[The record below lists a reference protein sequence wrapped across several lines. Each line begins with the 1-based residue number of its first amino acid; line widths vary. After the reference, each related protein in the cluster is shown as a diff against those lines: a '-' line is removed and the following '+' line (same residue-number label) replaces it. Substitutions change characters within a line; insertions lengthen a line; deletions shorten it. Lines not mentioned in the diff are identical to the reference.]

1 MAIKSKPQP
10 RLNAS
15 LSKDDLNDIHEA
27 PCDECGSQY
36 IIGDRY
42 RCLEC
47 TDFDLC
53 GTCFEKRRETDE
65 HKNGH
70 AFAHFRMPMNLFGK
84 TIKDVMP
91 GNSEE

>member
-1 MAIKSKPQP
+1 MGCNSSAIITLERLPPASTFRDNRRTPQSNPARYQNQKRMPSKNKFQP

-42 RCLEC
+42 RY
-47 TDFDLC
+47 
-53 GTCFEKRRETDE
+53 
-65 HKNGH
+65 
-70 AFAHFRMPMNLFGK
+70 HFQLTEALPH
-84 TIKDVMP
+84 
-91 GNSEE
+91 